1 MSFQHDRKIFV
12 TEATEGHE
20 LEVQMQLKAETKILA
35 DTNFSANVD
44 RTFELPKGLYIAT
57 VGIYL
62 TYLLLM
68 GAAFQADHMV
78 VIIGIC
84 MISVCAGFGV
94 PALWAIMQPDNDSM
108 NMTWQQFVRNGIET
122 HTGVLTAKDA
132 TIQMMILP
140 VLVLAWGMACVI
152 IAALV

>member
-1 MSFQHDRKIFV
+1 MSFQYDRKIF
-12 TEATEGHE
+12 ATHGQKTKAS
-20 LEVQMQLKAETKILA
+20 EVQTELKTEPKKIFG
-35 DTNFSANVD
+35 TSVD
-44 RTFELPKGLYIAT
+44 RTFEIPKGLYIAT

-62 TYLLLM
+62 SYLLLM

-94 PALWAIMQPDNDSM
+94 PALWAMMEPDNDST

-122 HTGVLTAKDA
+122 HTGLLAAKDA

-140 VLVLAWGMACVI
+140 VLILAWGMAIVT
-152 IAALV
+152 IAAIV